1 MIKYNRILLS
11 RIFGVFFLALLVLT
25 GSAHLGDMTG
35 SLLFLLG
42 SVLVGL
48 GSVGRLWCSLYING
62 YKNAAVIDQGP
73 YSMTRNPL
81 YFFSLL
87 GAAGVGFA
95 TETWTLGIVITAGFL
110 LMYPY
115 VIRHEEEFL
124 AASFGDAFRAYCA
137 KTPRFF
143 PDPRLLKEPD
153 SYTVDV
159 KRFRKSIGDALWF
172 IWGLGLLAVIHGLH
186 ETGAVRPL
194 LKLP

>member
-1 MIKYNRILLS
+1 MIKYNRILVS
-11 RIFGVFFLALLVLT
+11 RIFGVLFLALLVLT
-25 GSAHLGDMTG
+25 GSTHLGELSG
-35 SLLFLLG
+35 GLLFLLG
-42 SVLVGL
+42 AVLVGL
-48 GSVGRLWCSLYING
+48 GAIGRLWCSLYING

-73 YSMTRNPL
+73 YSMSRNPL

-87 GAAGVGFA
+87 GASGIGFA

-124 AASFGDAFRAYCA
+124 AASFGEAYRTYCA

-143 PDPRLLKEPD
+143 PDPRLLKEPE
-153 SYTVDV
+153 SYTVDP
-159 KRFRKSIGDALWF
+159 KMFRRSIGDALWF

-186 ETGAVRPL
+186 ATGAVRPW